1 MCSVVTAVYVQCCHG
16 YCFSKSDLL
25 AAQSINE
32 ELDQLDKQRTKLD
45 ELWIKTQK
53 YLNQTLQFQQK
64 QQQQA
69 HTSAMSPSEW
79 LGSVAEPFIANMPIG
94 TSSSEA
100 DDVIAKLDSYAKQAE
115 VCECA
120 CVCVC
125 MCMWYGLLCVCRVRV
140 CGMCVV

>member
-1 MCSVVTAVYVQCCHG
+1 MLIYLFLIQAVCVQCCYG

-115 VCECA
+115 VCVW
-120 CVCVC
+120 CVSVS
-125 MCMWYGLLCVCRVRV
+125 VSV
-140 CGMCVV
+140 CGV

>member
-1 MCSVVTAVYVQCCHG
+1 MFLNA
-16 YCFSKSDLL
+16 DLV
-25 AAQSINE
+25 AAQGINE

-64 QQQQA
+64 QQQQQV
-69 HTSAMSPSEW
+69 HTSVMSPSEW

-94 TSSSEA
+94 ASSSEA

-115 VCECA
+115 VCA
-120 CVCVC
+120 
-125 MCMWYGLLCVCRVRV
+125 
-140 CGMCVV
+140 